1 MDAFFPIYRDSRIP
15 YVRQLILQ
23 EGYAATY
30 WNMRRSGYTRGL
42 TIKIMFVA
50 KMSMDAWL

>member
-23 EGYAATY
+23 DGYAATY
-30 WNMRRSGYTRGL
+30 WNMRRSGYKRGL